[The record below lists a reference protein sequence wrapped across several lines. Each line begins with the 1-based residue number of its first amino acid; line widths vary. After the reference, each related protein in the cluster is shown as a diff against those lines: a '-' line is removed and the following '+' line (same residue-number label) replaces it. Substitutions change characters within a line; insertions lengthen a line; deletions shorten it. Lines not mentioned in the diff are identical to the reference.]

1 MKKRTAACFF
11 LLLFSVS
18 GLAQS
23 VDKTVEKIRSQYTD
37 IAEKARLCEDNESD
51 AGEIGALF
59 MNELVI
65 NSRGH
70 QWRAVGTHVLTY
82 KFFYTGGDTEQ
93 RMYPDE
99 LVMVKAERKESNRV
113 YNEEFLFSQS
123 GALMFYFQKAEND
136 GDVPAERRVYFSDVR
151 PIRIIEDGK
160 TRDKLNAKDLTTVR
174 EITSTSARIKA
185 IFARSIK
192 L

>member
-1 MKKRTAACFF
+1 MKKRTTACFF
-11 LLLFSVS
+11 LLLFSFS

-37 IAEKARLCEDNESD
+37 IAEKARLCEDSESD
-51 AGEIGALF
+51 AGEIGELF
-59 MNELVI
+59 MNELVV

-82 KFFYTGGDTEQ
+82 KFFYTGGDTER

-113 YNEEFLFSQS
+113 YNEEFLFSRS
-123 GALMFYFQKAEND
+123 GALIFYFQKAEND
-136 GDVPAERRVYFSDVR
+136 NDVPAERRVYFSGASPV
-151 PIRIIEDGK
+151 RIIEDGK
-160 TRDKLNAKDLTTVR
+160 TRSKLTENDTKSAAEIRKNAAK
-174 EITSTSARIKA
+174 ITAV
-185 IFARSIK
+185 FQRSIA